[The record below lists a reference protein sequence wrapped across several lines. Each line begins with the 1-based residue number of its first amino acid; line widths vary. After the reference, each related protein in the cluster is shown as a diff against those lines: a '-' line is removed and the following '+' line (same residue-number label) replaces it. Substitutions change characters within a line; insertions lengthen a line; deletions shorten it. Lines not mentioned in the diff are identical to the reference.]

1 MTADVPPSDA
11 DARRARFDSARLALA
26 RTPVAGVDS
35 IREVLRRVTEVSA
48 RAIQV
53 ERVGVWTLSEDRSL
67 LRCCELF
74 ELSKNRH
81 SAGTVLQAR
90 DFPAYLRALE
100 ERREVPAEDAAVDPA
115 THELRDTYLIPLGIG
130 AMLDAPIFREGRV
143 IGVVCHE
150 HVGNARSWR
159 PDERD
164 FAGSV
169 ADMVALKLEA
179 KARRDAEAL
188 LRASEAQLVEAQKM
202 EAVGRLAAGVSHDFN
217 NMITI
222 VIANAHHIV
231 RNRNASSQIAEQA
244 RQILEA
250 SNRSAEL
257 TRELLQLARRTPR
270 APRVFDL
277 LEGVEA
283 ILGILR
289 TAVGPAHHVE
299 LLGSANGGCVFMDR
313 SQLERLL
320 MNLVVNARDAMPDGG
335 TITLRIGEASP
346 SGELGASSDH
356 VLLEVI
362 DSGVGMD
369 AATRGRI
376 FEPFFTTKVGGR
388 GTGLGLSIVYQI
400 VSDCG
405 GAIEV
410 ESELGRG
417 TTFRVHLPRV
427 SARGRE
433 KGDG

>member
-1 MTADVPPSDA
+1 MTADAPPSEA
-11 DARRARFDSARLALA
+11 DARRAVFESARLALA
-26 RTPVAGVDS
+26 RTPVAGVES
-35 IREVLRRVTEVSA
+35 LREVLRRVTEISA

-53 ERVGVWTLSEDRSL
+53 ERVGVWTLSADRSV
-67 LRCCELF
+67 LRCCELY

-81 SAGTVLQAR
+81 SAGTVLHAR
-90 DFPAYLRALE
+90 DFPAYIRALE
-100 ERREVPAEDAAVDPA
+100 ERRDVPADDAAVHPA

-130 AMLDAPIFREGRV
+130 AMLDAPIFRDGRV

-150 HVGNARSWR
+150 HVGKSRTWR

-179 KARRDAEAL
+179 KARHEAEEL

-202 EAVGRLAAGVSHDFN
+202 EAVGRLAAGVAHDFN
-217 NMITI
+217 NLLTI
-222 VIANAHHIV
+222 VIANAHHIA
-231 RNRNASSQIAEQA
+231 RDRKASSQIAEQA

-250 SNRSAEL
+250 SNRSVEL

-277 LEGVEA
+277 VEGVKA

-289 TAVGPAHHVE
+289 TAAGPAHRVE
-299 LLGSANGGCVFMDR
+299 LLGGAAAGSVFMDR

-320 MNLVVNARDAMPDGG
+320 VNLVVNARDAMPDGG
-335 TITLRIGEASP
+335 TITLRVGEASP
-346 SGELGASSDH
+346 SGELGASRDH
-356 VLLEVI
+356 LLLEVI
-362 DSGVGMD
+362 DTGIGMD
-369 AATRGRI
+369 ATTRARI
-376 FEPFFTTKVGGR
+376 FEPFFTTKLRGQ

-400 VSDCG
+400 VSDFG

-410 ESELGRG
+410 ESELARG
-417 TTFRVHLPRV
+417 TTFRIHLPRV
-427 SARGRE
+427 AAPT
-433 KGDG
+433 